1 MKLHVHAVLLALAG
15 LTVQAAAERKPVV
28 TVQACLDA
36 DSDPLKT
43 SEPNQRDCRH
53 EAYATMVTLTS
64 ANVVCLG
71 DVKFLEAYDKYK
83 VAVKTK
89 PEFWDKEFSYIFGMF
104 AARVWLC
111 GQ

>member
-1 MKLHVHAVLLALAG
+1 
-15 LTVQAAAERKPVV
+15 
-28 TVQACLDA
+28 
-36 DSDPLKT
+36 
-43 SEPNQRDCRH
+43 
-53 EAYATMVTLTS
+53 MVTLTS

-83 VAVKTK
+83 AAVKTK